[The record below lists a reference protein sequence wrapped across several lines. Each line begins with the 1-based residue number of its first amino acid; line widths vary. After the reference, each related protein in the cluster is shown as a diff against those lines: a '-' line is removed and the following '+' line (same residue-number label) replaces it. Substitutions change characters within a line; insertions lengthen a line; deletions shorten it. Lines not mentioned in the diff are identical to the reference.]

1 MFGLSLR
8 TQQGCVIINAGM
20 MICSLH
26 KGLVPFD
33 LWLSKTVNF
42 RTSFRFRTF
51 FLIIYFNAVDQA
63 LYLCNTM
70 RFYLLLSQI
79 LPACAIAL
87 APLYPRNESV
97 ASTDKSLDKSNK
109 FGEIGSVICV
119 SPGQLA
125 TATWVNALH
134 QTCTWTGVVG
144 SNFGPRGNGNE
155 YFLIPCV
162 VSDHYITSTNHDS
175 YN

>member
-1 MFGLSLR
+1 MAFKDSQFQNILSI
-8 TQQGCVIINAGM
+8 QNV
-20 MICSLH
+20 
-26 KGLVPFD
+26 
-33 LWLSKTVNF
+33 
-42 RTSFRFRTF
+42 F
-51 FLIIYFNAVDQA
+51 FIIYFNAVDQA

-79 LPACAIAL
+79 LPATTIAL

-175 YN
+175 YD